1 MFEPQIKLLHG
12 RTDNEIKNYWNTR
25 IKRCQRAGLPLYPP
39 EVFLQALQESH
50 STSEANRLDKGPHDI
65 VQINNY
71 EIPDVIFDSLCS
83 SQYCDFMPST
93 IHRQKRLRE
102 SPTFFPGYTGAV
114 KNECPLFMQFQDDI
128 SDKAAESF
136 GLSFPI
142 ELDPAI
148 KNSQSFGLFPG
159 AKEPVTLIRMKYTT
173 YDSLV
178 INYIHRN
185 IGTRIESSP
194 PSTLEFHREKE
205 DIFQVIAKVYDDN
218 KCPRRKFY
226 NIFENDDDLTPPPV
240 PPNTVKKKRRWRKRK
255 TTPKN
260 RMSTSSAK
268 SGFFTSG
275 SFEDYGINDRE
286 TETLVSASRS
296 FSTDFISEMFNTN
309 LKIIPETKPT
319 RQSKK
324 KPKKIKKTRRY
335 AIRFSSS
342 ESESPARLLSFLQR
356 MIPCAVDGRVRES
369 FVMVKK
375 WEFCSDESP
384 TFLR

>member
-1 MFEPQIKLLHG
+1 MCCLMLLS
-12 RTDNEIKNYWNTR
+12 
-25 IKRCQRAGLPLYPP
+25 
-39 EVFLQALQESH
+39 FLISASSMLM
-50 STSEANRLDKGPHDI
+50 KG
-65 VQINNY
+65 
-71 EIPDVIFDSLCS
+71 LCS

-148 KNSQSFGLFPG
+148 KNSQSFGLFP
-159 AKEPVTLIRMKYTT
+159 
-173 YDSLV
+173 
-178 INYIHRN
+178 
-185 IGTRIESSP
+185 GTRIESSP